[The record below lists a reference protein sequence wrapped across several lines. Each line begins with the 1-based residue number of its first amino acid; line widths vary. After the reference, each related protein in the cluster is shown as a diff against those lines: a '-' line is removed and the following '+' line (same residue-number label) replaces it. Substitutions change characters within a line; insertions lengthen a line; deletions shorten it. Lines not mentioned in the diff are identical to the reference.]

1 MGAET
6 ESERHLISGS
16 HKNKSPITRLVNS
29 FHSLPG
35 IGPRS
40 AQRLA
45 YHILRSPDALARE
58 LAESLI
64 EVKENIVLCR
74 DCQNLT
80 VDVLC
85 LVCTD
90 SGRDSTVVC
99 VVEEPLDVTAIERTG
114 DFTGLYH
121 VLHGVISP
129 RMGIGPEDI
138 KIQELLS
145 RVHAPTSN
153 IAEIIVAT
161 NPSTEG
167 EATAMYLSRI
177 IQETGTKVT
186 RLARGLSTGSD
197 LEYAD
202 IDTLGRALQNRHV
215 M

>member
-1 MGAET
+1 MENQTDLRRSMPPGN
-6 ESERHLISGS
+6 RDI
-16 HKNKSPITRLVNS
+16 KSPITRLVNS

-45 YHILRSPDALARE
+45 YHILRSPDSLANE

-80 VDVLC
+80 VEVLC
-85 LVCTD
+85 LVCVD
-90 SGRDSTVVC
+90 SSRDSTVIC
-99 VVEEPLDVTAIERTG
+99 VVEEPLDVAAIERTG
-114 DFTGLYH
+114 DFRGMYH

-138 KIQELLS
+138 KIEELVS
-145 RVHAPTSN
+145 RIRAPSSGVT
-153 IAEIIVAT
+153 EVIVAT

-167 EATAMYLSRI
+167 EATAMYLSRT
-177 IQETGTKVT
+177 IQEAGIKVT